1 MNKIKLILIA
11 IAVAAAGQQFFGSR
25 SADAQAKVETAG
37 QKFKNIKVLNDV
49 PADQIGP
56 IMNIMSASLGVDCKM
71 CHASN
76 DRDFE
81 KDGNEHKDIAREM
94 LKMTFA
100 INKQFFEGKTEVTC
114 NTCHGGRERPIAVPN
129 LMQVV
134 REERPKQPAT
144 KPTVEQILAKYEAAL
159 GGKAALAKIKSRHI
173 TATRVEP
180 DGKTTEPEE
189 IWQEPGMFRVDTRY
203 GDYLISEVVEGEK
216 VRKTGNKEP
225 ITLRPDEMEQIRREA
240 QLFANPD
247 LASVYTKLD
256 FRFVDRIDGREVYL
270 VLGTTSSGA
279 RERLYFDTATG
290 FLVRRVAT
298 AMTVIG
304 PFPFQVD
311 MSDHRDFGG
320 VKLPATVRYAMP
332 AISWTRKI
340 QEVRNNP

>member
-144 KPTVEQILAKYEAAL
+144 KPTVEQILAKYEAARRQ
-159 GGKAALAKIKSRHI
+159 GRTCK
-173 TATRVEP
+173 
-180 DGKTTEPEE
+180 D
-189 IWQEPGMFRVDTRY
+189 
-203 GDYLISEVVEGEK
+203 K
-216 VRKTGNKEP
+216 VPAYNCDPRG
-225 ITLRPDEMEQIRREA
+225 A
-240 QLFANPD
+240 
-247 LASVYTKLD
+247 
-256 FRFVDRIDGREVYL
+256 GR
-270 VLGTTSSGA
+270 
-279 RERLYFDTATG
+279 
-290 FLVRRVAT
+290 
-298 AMTVIG
+298 
-304 PFPFQVD
+304 
-311 MSDHRDFGG
+311 
-320 VKLPATVRYAMP
+320 
-332 AISWTRKI
+332 
-340 QEVRNNP
+340 